1 MAVFKP
7 LIFSALFIV
16 SVRFISSFVVFYS
29 AKVANKN
36 VTTKFSSSE
45 SREKL
50 VFTMLSREIILTK
63 VEF

>member
-1 MAVFKP
+1 MIQMYWLNIKAGFMC
-7 LIFSALFIV
+7 
-16 SVRFISSFVVFYS
+16 

-50 VFTMLSREIILTK
+50 DFTMLSREIILTK

>member
-1 MAVFKP
+1 MWYRPTPFHAVPGSCHCHF
-7 LIFSALFIV
+7 FCSA
-16 SVRFISSFVVFYS
+16 ISP